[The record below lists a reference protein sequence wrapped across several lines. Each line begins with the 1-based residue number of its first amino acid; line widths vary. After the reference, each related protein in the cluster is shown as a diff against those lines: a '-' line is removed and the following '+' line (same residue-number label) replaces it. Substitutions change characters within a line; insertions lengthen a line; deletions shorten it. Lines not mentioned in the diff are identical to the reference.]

1 MRNELYDTEGPSW
14 GENPGELGELQNKLT
29 WVGFHKKELLETQKH
44 LEKRIR
50 ELESVLYD
58 VLSSIEEDQVPSVA
72 TAWKVLREKS
82 K

>member
-14 GENPGELGELQNKLT
+14 GEHPGELGELQSELA

-50 ELESVLYD
+50 ELESVLWD
-58 VLSSIEEDQVPSVA
+58 VLSSVEEDQVPSFK